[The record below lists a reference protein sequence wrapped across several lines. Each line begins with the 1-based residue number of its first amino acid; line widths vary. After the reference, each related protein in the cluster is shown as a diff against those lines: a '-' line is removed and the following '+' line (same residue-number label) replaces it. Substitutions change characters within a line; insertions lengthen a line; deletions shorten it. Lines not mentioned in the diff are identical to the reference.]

1 MHPYVIDF
9 ETAAITGLPNDP
21 PHPVGCAILEPG
33 KAPYYLAWGHPTGNN
48 TKPIRAKAIIQDIM
62 RKQVCLYQNAAFD
75 LAVAYKWL
83 DVETPPWERIH
94 DTLFLLFL
102 DDPHA
107 RTLSLK
113 PAAERYLGEP
123 PTEQDELREHLISRG
138 VIKKS
143 LKQWGG
149 FIAEGDGKVVG
160 RYAIGDVKRTLA
172 LWEHLYPKMQGGMR
186 TAYDRERKLLP
197 ILLRNER
204 EGMRVDYKRLYLD
217 EKHHS
222 RALRSADRWLR
233 NALGVPKL
241 NVDSNADLAAALK
254 KSGTVKEFR
263 RTPTGK
269 ESVSKKNLTPEMF
282 TDRKVAQVLGYRNRL
297 ATALTVFIRPW
308 LELSA
313 DEGRIHTSWN
323 QVRSTE
329 SGGFT
334 GARTGRLSCSPNF
347 QNVPKTWE
355 GFDQPEGMLALP
367 LMRRYV
373 LPDEG
378 HIILHRDYQGQELR
392 VLAHFESDILC
403 AAYRKDPRMDI
414 HSFIQNEIRI
424 LTAIELTRSATK
436 TLVFGIIYGMG
447 LGKLAEA
454 LKCDVATASKVRW
467 ALRAAIPG
475 LQGLE
480 EELKSRGRAGS
491 TIRTWGGRLY
501 HVQPP
506 LVNAAGTDIQTFEY
520 KLLNVLVQGS
530 SADMT
535 KEALIR
541 YDAAKDKGRFLVT
554 VHDEINITAPV
565 TRRMGAAAKEMEI
578 LRKVMESVEFDVA
591 MLTEGK
597 MGPNWG
603 KLEAA

>member
-1 MHPYVIDF
+1 VPPYVVDF
-9 ETAAITGLPNDP
+9 ETAAISGLPNDP

-48 TKPIRAKAIIQDIM
+48 TTPLRAKSIIQSIL
-62 RKQVCLYQNAAFD
+62 RTKVCLFQNAAFD

-149 FIAEGDGKVVG
+149 FICEGDGEVVG

-172 LWEHLYPKMQGGMR
+172 LWEHLMPKMQEGMK

-217 EKHHS
+217 EKAHS
-222 RALRSADRWLR
+222 RALRSADRWIR
-233 NALGVPKL
+233 NTLGAPKL

-269 ESVSKKNLTPEMF
+269 ESVSKKNLTPDMF
-282 TDRKVAQVLGYRNRL
+282 TDSKVAQMLGYRNRL
-297 ATALTVFIRPW
+297 STALTVFIRPW
-308 LELSA
+308 LELSK
-313 DEGRIHTSWN
+313 DEGRIFTSWN

-347 QNVPKTWE
+347 QNVPKSWE
-355 GFDQPEGMLALP
+355 GFDQPAGMLALP

-392 VLAHFESDILC
+392 VLAHFEADILC
-403 AAYRKDPRMDI
+403 EAYRKDPRMDI

-447 LGKLAEA
+447 IGKLAES
-454 LKCDVATASKVRW
+454 LKCDVATAEKVRW
-467 ALRAAIPG
+467 ALRASIPG
-475 LQGLE
+475 LQALE
-480 EELKSRGRAGS
+480 EELKSRGRNGR

-506 LVNAAGTDIQTFEY
+506 LANAAGTTIQTFEY

-535 KEALIR
+535 KEAIIR
-541 YDAAKDKGRFLVT
+541 YDAAKERGRFLVT
-554 VHDEINITAPV
+554 VHDEINVTAPV
-565 TRRMGAAAKEMEI
+565 TRRMGAARKEMEI
-578 LRKVMESVEFDVA
+578 LRRVMESVEFDVA
-591 MLTEGK
+591 MVTEGK
-597 MGPNWG
+597 QGPNWG